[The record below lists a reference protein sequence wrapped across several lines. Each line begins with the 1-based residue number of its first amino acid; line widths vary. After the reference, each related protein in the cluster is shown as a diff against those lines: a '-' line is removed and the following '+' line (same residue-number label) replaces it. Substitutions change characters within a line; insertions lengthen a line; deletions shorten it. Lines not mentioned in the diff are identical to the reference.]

1 MRFRLLVV
9 ARLIG
14 TWAAPLALLGG
25 FGLLTG
31 SWQALWLV
39 ELLCVASIPL
49 LSLASLVCFVFARSV
64 ASHAFPWTVGA
75 LLITLLTGSVLA
87 GTAGGDIFADGIGTG
102 SHAILVFDASMA
114 NDSRQHLKS
123 GLASSHSQKSSSVMA
138 TPTSKC
144 GLPSKA
150 EGPASDA
157 RALPSGWDQF
167 AKFITLC

>member
-14 TWAAPLALLGG
+14 TWAAPLVLLGG

-75 LLITLLTGSVLA
+75 LIITLLAGSVLA
-87 GTAGGDIFADGIGTG
+87 GTAGGIFSLMVSVPAAMLFLFSMRQWPMTADST
-102 SHAILVFDASMA
+102 
-114 NDSRQHLKS
+114 
-123 GLASSHSQKSSSVMA
+123 
-138 TPTSKC
+138 
-144 GLPSKA
+144 
-150 EGPASDA
+150 
-157 RALPSGWDQF
+157 
-167 AKFITLC
+167 